1 MTDRYPHRQA
11 VSRALPLPVRRTSI
25 LRRIVRLTLL
35 LTALC
40 IVVLGTLSFVVSQS
54 LLARRTIDQVAGMAD
69 VREGLLEDA
78 FSRARQT
85 TALAA
90 ARTGDSLG
98 NMLDELQA
106 QGIAAIGMTLYGP
119 DRSVRTSR
127 GERSLPLFTD
137 IPSTSLA
144 PVVDVR
150 HGWRATDVYARLPGD
165 RGYLAVRYDAFETRS
180 RLFDT
185 GTLNGAGRVSLGVVR
200 GGEVVLLDHSDA
212 AEAVHGYSLGGATET
227 FVRHLP
233 LTRAVQGGEGFGRA
247 RDERGRDVFEAH
259 RYLPSLGWGMVV
271 EVDAA
276 TVLAGVTALGGTV
289 AALGAALLA
298 FSAFLGYLLARRLT
312 SPLAELTQKMS
323 TLQPGRWAF
332 AQSVR
337 SGDEV
342 ETLDRVAADLVGRLR
357 VTYDHLEEEVAD
369 RTRELRAQYALDR
382 AILDTIEYGVI
393 AIDAKGNITEAN
405 PSALFLLKRPWEQM
419 FGAAAAT
426 CLDLVE
432 RHAKYGPGDHP
443 VSRVLA
449 EGKPFRSHPAAH
461 ASLVRPDGTVLPV
474 TITIAPMVHEGTVLG
489 AIAVFQDI
497 TEERQIDYMKSEF
510 ISLASHQLRTPL
522 SSIRWYLELMQG
534 EGEAKLSEEQQGY
547 IAELQTGA
555 ARMANLIEALLH
567 VARLEGGAIIASP
580 IAVDLRTVVGDMM
593 EEWSRIARSKQIQ
606 INQAKPDAPLRT
618 LTDPT
623 LFQIVLQNLLGN
635 SIKYSAAGAVITV
648 RLRRDGNLAVMEV
661 EDNGMGIP
669 ASEQPRVFE
678 KFFRARNVRH
688 LDTDGSGL
696 GLYICRA
703 IIQKLG
709 GTISFRSE
717 EGHGTV
723 FSVTLPLDTT
733 GTAK

>member
-1 MTDRYPHRQA
+1 MTDKLPHRQA
-11 VSRALPLPVRRTSI
+11 VSKALSLPVRRASI
-25 LRRIVRLTLL
+25 LHRIVRLTLL
-35 LTALC
+35 LTALS
-40 IVVLGTLSFVVSQS
+40 IVVLGTLSFMVSQS
-54 LLARRTIDQVAGMAD
+54 LLARRTIDQIAGMAD

-90 ARTGDSLG
+90 TRTSDSLG
-98 NMLDELQA
+98 TTLDELQA

-119 DRSVRTSR
+119 DRSMRTSR

-150 HGWRATDVYARLPGD
+150 NGWRAIDAYARLPD
-165 RGYLAVRYDAFETRS
+165 NRGYLAVRYSASETRE

-185 GTLNGAGRVSLGVVR
+185 GTLNGAGRVSLGVER
-200 GGEVVLLDHSDA
+200 GGEVVLFDHSDA
-212 AEAVHGYSLGGATET
+212 AAAVHGYSLGGATET
-227 FVRHLP
+227 FVRQLP
-233 LTRAVQGGEGFGRA
+233 LTRAVQGGEGLGRA

-259 RYLPSLGWGMVV
+259 RYLPSLGWGMVI
-271 EVDAA
+271 EADAA
-276 TVLAGVTALGGTV
+276 KVLAGVTVLGGTV
-289 AALGAALLA
+289 TALGAALLA

-323 TLQPGRWAF
+323 TLRPGHWMF

-393 AIDAKGNITEAN
+393 AIDAQGKVTEAN
-405 PSALFLLKRPWEQM
+405 PSALLLLKRPWEQM
-419 FGAAAAT
+419 FGADAAA

-432 RHAKYGPGDHP
+432 RHAKYGPDNHP
-443 VSRVLA
+443 VSRVLSD
-449 EGKPFRSHPAAH
+449 GKPFRSHPAAH

-547 IAELQTGA
+547 IVELQTGA

-580 IAVDLRTVVGDMM
+580 IVVDLRTVVGDMM

-606 INQAKPDAPLRT
+606 INQAKPEAPLQT

-648 RLRRDGNLAVMEV
+648 RLRRDGNQAVMEV
-661 EDNGMGIP
+661 EDNGTGIP

-717 EGHGTV
+717 EGHGAV

-733 GTAK
+733 GTGK